1 MKGVSTNGCQEKK
14 NILSYAQNVKVLIG
28 INLVKR
34 KNKMVNVIL
43 NKDRFLEVISEA
55 EKINDIKSFGDKVQK
70 IKDSLETKRDNL
82 YLLNIVGNGDTIN
95 YKKEIL
101 LSDLKQIIESQTL
114 ERAKYYL
121 ARLKKG
127 IEEVKT
133 GKINDINLNR
143 WKEYEDLTT
152 DSLWYWKNRDSS
164 GVHIASYWGNFI
176 PQIPNQTLRRYTK
189 KGEWILDTFSGSGTT
204 MIECK
209 RLGRNGIGIELNPR
223 VAKESKDLISKEE
236 NKFNV
241 FTDVI
246 EGDSKFISHKKLL
259 ENNPNKKFQM
269 VIMHPPYHDI
279 IRFSEDKN
287 DLSNAKSLN
296 EFLDMFGKIVENV
309 TPLLENNRYLILVIG
324 DKYSKGEWIPL
335 GHLTMLE
342 VLKKGYTLKSTIVKN
357 IEKTLGKRNQEDLW
371 RYRALVGGFYIFK
384 HEYIFIFKKTGN
396 KERLIDS
403 VINLKGQ

>member
-1 MKGVSTNGCQEKK
+1 VKGVSTNGCQEKK

-55 EKINDIKSFGDKVQK
+55 EKINDIKSFRDKIQK

-101 LSDLKQIIESQTL
+101 LSNLKQIIESQTL

-121 ARLKKG
+121 ARLNKG

-133 GKINDINLNR
+133 SKINDINLNR

-189 KGEWILDTFSGSGTT
+189 KRDWILDTFSGSGTT

-223 VAKESKDLISKEE
+223 VVKESKDLISKEE
-236 NKFNV
+236 NKFDV
-241 FTDVI
+241 FTDVVD
-246 EGDSKFISHKKLL
+246 GDSRFISHKKLL

-279 IRFSEDKN
+279 IRFSEDKS
-287 DLSNAKSLN
+287 DLSNAKSLK

-309 TPLLENNRYLILVIG
+309 TPLLENNRYLVLVIG

-384 HEYIFIFKKTGN
+384 HEYVFIFKKTRN
-396 KERLIDS
+396 KERLIDE
-403 VINLKGQ
+403 VINLKEQ

>member
-1 MKGVSTNGCQEKK
+1 
-14 NILSYAQNVKVLIG
+14 
-28 INLVKR
+28 
-34 KNKMVNVIL
+34 MVNVIL

-55 EKINDIKSFGDKVQK
+55 EKINDIKSFRDKIQK

-101 LSDLKQIIESQTL
+101 LSNLKQIIESQTL

-121 ARLKKG
+121 ARLNKG

-133 GKINDINLNR
+133 SKINDINLNR

-189 KGEWILDTFSGSGTT
+189 KRDWILDTFSGSGTT

-223 VAKESKDLISKEE
+223 VVKESKDLISKEE
-236 NKFNV
+236 NKFDV
-241 FTDVI
+241 FTDVVD
-246 EGDSKFISHKKLL
+246 GDSRFISHKKLL

-279 IRFSEDKN
+279 IRFSEDKS
-287 DLSNAKSLN
+287 DLSNAKSLK

-309 TPLLENNRYLILVIG
+309 TPLLENNRYLVLVIG

-384 HEYIFIFKKTGN
+384 HEYVFIFKKTRN
-396 KERLIDS
+396 KERLIDE
-403 VINLKGQ
+403 VINLKEQ

>member
-55 EKINDIKSFGDKVQK
+55 EKINDIKSFRDKIQK

-101 LSDLKQIIESQTL
+101 LSNLKQIIESQTL

-121 ARLKKG
+121 ARLNKG

-133 GKINDINLNR
+133 SKINDINLNR

-189 KGEWILDTFSGSGTT
+189 KRDWILDTFSGSGTT

-223 VAKESKDLISKEE
+223 VVKESKDLISKEE
-236 NKFNV
+236 NKFDV
-241 FTDVI
+241 FTDVVD
-246 EGDSKFISHKKLL
+246 GDSRFISHKKLL

-279 IRFSEDKN
+279 IRFSEDKS
-287 DLSNAKSLN
+287 DLSNAKSLK

-309 TPLLENNRYLILVIG
+309 TPLLENNRYLVLVIG

-384 HEYIFIFKKTGN
+384 HEYVFIFKKTRN
-396 KERLIDS
+396 KERLIDE
-403 VINLKGQ
+403 VINLKEQ